1 MSGYTGKTWNKVNT
15 SKTNVQ
21 RFNNAGRAVYNNKSK
36 ANLQSALENRRA
48 FVPNVNQL
56 KSKIQDTGDNHP
68 KKAVMVMGHGNEGWK
83 PRVPIEEGDDIQTKI
98 KKLKDLVPDMI
109 RVPKGSIVVV
119 KSHPGDITLDSDTTP
134 EYINFISKENEQ
146 IILDPIKYID
156 DITSLFGSVSIFRE
170 GDMCPNI
177 SHYYFSSFDNDTYYR
192 LEPSGSVIIPMDHSL
207 SREDL
212 EKYIRERM
220 DFPKEMT
227 IKEYKQKDP
236 DGVKFMT
243 MFKLHRSIKTGE
255 NTMLKQFEK
264 MFKENEDMTIGELF
278 KMAGNSYASQE
289 DIFNK
294 IPDTIT
300 YAFNCR
306 FIDNHEHYVPETVR
320 LGLQSKNN
328 LKGIIDFSLPE
339 GMKQKRNETNVSTNL
354 FRTNLRNT
362 KQNNSLKLALTRKRV
377 KNMAGEIKQEIAE
390 SINQRRLGA
399 LSLAKGNKTRNRNM
413 SKLISNYRNKF
424 NRSLRNNSYKHT
436 INELEKANPGIKEK
450 FMSDYIDTMRVYP
463 LENSYKQLYSLRD
476 EYPNLREKIN
486 NKLNE
491 ISTVI
496 YNEKGGLINIYLDD
510 NGFDTEEIAKTRVSD
525 LIYIDLNKYPELYLF
540 LKQKASTAPPKAS
553 TRDSLFSRKHF

>member
-68 KKAVMVMGHGNEGWK
+68 KQAVMVMGHGNEGWK
-83 PRVPIEEGDDIQTKI
+83 PRVPIEEGDDEETQMRKW
-98 KKLKDLVPDMI
+98 KDIVPDMI

-119 KSHPGDITLDSDTTP
+119 KSHPGDVTLDSDTTP

-177 SHYYFSSFDNDTYYR
+177 KHFYFSSFDKDETYYQ

-212 EKYIRERM
+212 EKYIRVRI
-220 DFPKEMT
+220 DFLKEMT

-236 DGVKFMT
+236 DGLKFMS

-255 NTMLKQFEK
+255 NTMLKVFEK

-278 KMAGNSYASQE
+278 KMAGNSYDSQE
-289 DIFNK
+289 EFFNY
-294 IPDTIT
+294 IPNTIT

-306 FIDNHEHYVPETVR
+306 AINKHEHFVPETVR

-328 LKGIIDFSLPE
+328 LKGIIDFSVPE
-339 GMKQKRNETNVSTNL
+339 NMRQERNEMNTSTNL

-362 KQNNSLKLALTRKRV
+362 KQNNSLKLASTRKRV

-399 LSLAKGNKTRNRNM
+399 LSLAKGNKTRNKNM
-413 SKLISNYRNKF
+413 SKLINNYRNKF
-424 NRSLRNNSYKHT
+424 NRSITNNSYKHT

-450 FMSDYIDTMRVYP
+450 FMSDYIDNINLRP
-463 LENSYKQLYSLRD
+463 LYLTDSYQKLYSLKD
-476 EYPNLREKIN
+476 KYPNLREKFN
-486 NKLNE
+486 NKLND
-491 ISTVI
+491 ISTLI
-496 YNEKGGLINIYLDD
+496 YNNRHVI
-510 NGFDTEEIAKTRVSD
+510 
-525 LIYIDLNKYPELYLF
+525 IDLFINEDKIKDLSSRLHIDLEKYPELYLF
-540 LKQKASTAPPKAS
+540 LKQKASS
-553 TRDSLFSRKHF
+553 TPLPY